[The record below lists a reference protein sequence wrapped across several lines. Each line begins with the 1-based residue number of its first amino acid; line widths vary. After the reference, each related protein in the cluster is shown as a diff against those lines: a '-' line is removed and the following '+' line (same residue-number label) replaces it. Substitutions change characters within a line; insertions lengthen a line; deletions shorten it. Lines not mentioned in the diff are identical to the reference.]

1 MVLNRLYHIHCRVRM
16 QVKLAKPQPTTS
28 TMNNNN
34 DDEKQLVLPGSD
46 KNLTSVHLQPGH
58 PEYITADDAASQV
71 LCRWEFNVSGYQPSE
86 VNVKVDAGKLLVSA
100 RHADVKDAD
109 NTSSRQLSK
118 QTDIPHDVIHEE
130 MTSYM
135 TPEGVLVVQA
145 PVAGEPRPL
154 CHVTPQKSDAK
165 RAAVDDDSSELDCRF
180 RPIELPPEQ
189 PPSDDV
195 ISASRRYIVKTGS
208 SSSTTTTT
216 Y

>member
-1 MVLNRLYHIHCRVRM
+1 M

-34 DDEKQLVLPGSD
+34 NEKQLVLPGSD
-46 KNLTSVHLQPGH
+46 NNMTSVHLQPGH
-58 PEYITADDAASQV
+58 PEYITADDDNAASRV
-71 LCRWEFNVSGYQPSE
+71 LCRWQFNVSGYQPSE

-118 QTDIPHDVIHEE
+118 QMDIPRDVIHEE

-135 TPEGVLVVQA
+135 TQEGVLVVQA
-145 PVAGEPRPL
+145 PVAGEQRPL
-154 CHVTPQKSDAK
+154 CHVTPQKSDMK
-165 RAAVDDDSSELDCRF
+165 TAAVGDDSSELDCRF

-195 ISASRRYIVKTGS
+195 ISASRRHIVKTGS
-208 SSSTTTTT
+208 TTTTT
-216 Y
+216 F